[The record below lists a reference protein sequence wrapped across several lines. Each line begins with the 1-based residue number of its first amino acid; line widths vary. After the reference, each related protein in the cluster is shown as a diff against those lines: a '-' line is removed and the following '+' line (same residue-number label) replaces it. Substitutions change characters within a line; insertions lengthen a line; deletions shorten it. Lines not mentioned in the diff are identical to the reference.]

1 MPKTSRTLTVH
12 PISLR
17 EVEVARVTDITP
29 GMRRVT
35 LIGEQLRAFTSENG
49 FAQPE
54 FRSDGFDD
62 DIRLVFRYPGQAEP
76 VLPVQKEKGV
86 DLPRDPRPL
95 SKVYTVR
102 RWDRETGEVD
112 VDFVK
117 HGIGVG
123 TTWAYRAQPGDRI
136 HFYGPSASRALPN
149 DADWMLVAGDDTAIP
164 AIARLLDELSD
175 DAQAQVFIEVAED
188 AHQLELR
195 ALPGVEVT
203 WLMRDGVEAGTTTHL
218 LDAVRAANWWDGR
231 PFAWVAGEHAAVRD
245 IRRHLVEER
254 DVPKEDIEFTG
265 YWRRDNVIALQ
276 DDDAVPDQEK
286 NTAAFEKLHDLTE
299 LIPPIAIRTAVEL
312 GIPEA
317 ISRGVTGVSEL
328 AAKAGADERALGK
341 LLRYLHALD
350 VLTETQPDHYA
361 LTPVGEGLTLEF
373 MIEHL
378 HPAGVGGREMLGI
391 LGLTESIRTGQAS
404 YATVT
409 GQNFAEVRAEQD
421 YEDRYL
427 ERLARFQASLAEP
440 IAKSDILTGVEHL
453 VIHSGGAG
461 AQAREFLAV
470 HPDLRITICALPAQA
485 DWLRRDLPDTIP
497 DKQQRAWVSVVEQS
511 VFEPSPASDAVLI
524 SRGFKALPDADAA
537 HALRRA
543 AENLTPSG
551 RVLLV
556 EETYDL
562 DDLDEHDGEAD
573 LIGLTVHGSGL
584 RTEAELDAVIARAG
598 LVRTTTHTVGWGTT
612 VHELVPADTQ

>member
-123 TTWAYRAQPGDRI
+123 TTWAYRAQPGDPI

-286 NTAAFEKLHDLTE
+286 NTAAFEKLHDLH
-299 LIPPIAIRTAVEL
+299 RTDPADRD
-312 GIPEA
+312 PHRRRTRHP
-317 ISRGVTGVSEL
+317 RGDL
-328 AAKAGADERALGK
+328 PRRDRRERAG
-341 LLRYLHALD
+341 R
-350 VLTETQPDHYA
+350 Q
-361 LTPVGEGLTLEF
+361 
-373 MIEHL
+373 
-378 HPAGVGGREMLGI
+378 GGCR
-391 LGLTESIRTGQAS
+391 
-404 YATVT
+404 
-409 GQNFAEVRAEQD
+409 
-421 YEDRYL
+421 
-427 ERLARFQASLAEP
+427 
-440 IAKSDILTGVEHL
+440 
-453 VIHSGGAG
+453 
-461 AQAREFLAV
+461 
-470 HPDLRITICALPAQA
+470 
-485 DWLRRDLPDTIP
+485 
-497 DKQQRAWVSVVEQS
+497 
-511 VFEPSPASDAVLI
+511 
-524 SRGFKALPDADAA
+524 
-537 HALRRA
+537 
-543 AENLTPSG
+543 
-551 RVLLV
+551 
-556 EETYDL
+556 
-562 DDLDEHDGEAD
+562 
-573 LIGLTVHGSGL
+573 
-584 RTEAELDAVIARAG
+584 
-598 LVRTTTHTVGWGTT
+598 
-612 VHELVPADTQ
+612 

>member
-231 PFAWVAGEHAAVRD
+231 PFA
-245 IRRHLVEER
+245 
-254 DVPKEDIEFTG
+254 
-265 YWRRDNVIALQ
+265 
-276 DDDAVPDQEK
+276 
-286 NTAAFEKLHDLTE
+286 
-299 LIPPIAIRTAVEL
+299 
-312 GIPEA
+312 
-317 ISRGVTGVSEL
+317 S
-328 AAKAGADERALGK
+328 
-341 LLRYLHALD
+341 
-350 VLTETQPDHYA
+350 
-361 LTPVGEGLTLEF
+361 
-373 MIEHL
+373 
-378 HPAGVGGREMLGI
+378 GR
-391 LGLTESIRTGQAS
+391 
-404 YATVT
+404 
-409 GQNFAEVRAEQD
+409 
-421 YEDRYL
+421 
-427 ERLARFQASLAEP
+427 
-440 IAKSDILTGVEHL
+440 
-453 VIHSGGAG
+453 
-461 AQAREFLAV
+461 
-470 HPDLRITICALPAQA
+470 
-485 DWLRRDLPDTIP
+485 
-497 DKQQRAWVSVVEQS
+497 
-511 VFEPSPASDAVLI
+511 
-524 SRGFKALPDADAA
+524 
-537 HALRRA
+537 RRA
-543 AENLTPSG
+543 RRRPRHPPPPG
-551 RVLLV
+551 R
-556 EETYDL
+556 
-562 DDLDEHDGEAD
+562 GAR
-573 LIGLTVHGSGL
+573 
-584 RTEAELDAVIARAG
+584 RTEGGHR
-598 LVRTTTHTVGWGTT
+598 
-612 VHELVPADTQ
+612 VHRLLAS